1 MYSFLFYLEKKIIIE
16 IKHLLHPEYRRI
28 KFPRISF
35 KPEDSISLDRSRA
48 AMFRNTPSSGND
60 ERKWM
65 ILRTKRSDVNHIAL
79 RHFGIGKSV
88 PRVVGSTRK
97 QAVNATART
106 CVRNVIK
113 IWNCLSAEREKE
125 ARLMPPRL
133 WSYLRFVTRLIIIIL
148 PRAIAKSREIYLLI
162 CPFITRPKYSKEK
175 SKRFEKNISRRT
187 LFGKQFRFFEVRI
200 ENQFSNTVNTLSP

>member
-1 MYSFLFYLEKKIIIE
+1 MFISFLPRSRKKLLSKSNIYCIPNIE
-16 IKHLLHPEYRRI
+16 
-28 KFPRISF
+28 FPRISF

-48 AMFRNTPSSGND
+48 AMFRNTPSSND

-175 SKRFEKNISRRT
+175 SERFEKNISRRT

>member
-162 CPFITRPKYSKEK
+162 CLFVTRPKYSKEK
-175 SKRFEKNISRRT
+175 SERFEKNISRRT

>member
-16 IKHLLHPEYRRI
+16 IKHLLHPKYRRI

-162 CPFITRPKYSKEK
+162 CPFVTRPKYSKEK

>member
-28 KFPRISF
+28 EFPRISF

-162 CPFITRPKYSKEK
+162 CLFVTRPKYSKEK
-175 SKRFEKNISRRT
+175 SERFEKNISRRT